1 MTTER
6 DPLLSGVEPILRTQ
20 RQVNDQSHSRAS
32 QVPIGPLDI
41 SRSTRY
47 AILAGLWSATFL
59 SSLNTTLVA
68 TLLPSI
74 SSEFK
79 KSNEA
84 SWLGTSYLLA
94 ACTFTPLYGR
104 LCNVLGRRG
113 ANQTAVI
120 AAALGTIACGF
131 SRNMETLVVAR
142 FLSGMGGGGI
152 MTTATIITSDM
163 YSLRSRGLA
172 QAVSN
177 IFNGLGQGLGGPIGG
192 LVSDWF
198 GWRWAFIMQIPLFAL
213 SLTLTT
219 YNLRYVTPGKGKN
232 AKDVLKRID
241 WGGSFALLIAVGSF
255 LIFLSMKYNEDYPWT
270 EPWVIVSLAVSGVFF
285 IAFVL
290 MELLVAPEPVLA
302 PYLLKQKVP
311 VLVGISNYLVALCNF
326 AVMYFFPMWFQ
337 TVALTSA
344 SIAGLHLLPSS
355 VSMAV
360 GSMFA
365 GWMMH
370 RTGKYKL
377 INLVFGFFPFIGI
390 FLITF
395 MKETSGPLQMWLSI
409 IPFGFGNAVVL
420 QTMLIALLAH
430 LPESSMAVGTG
441 FGQLF
446 RGMGQVSGVAISSA
460 LFQSKL
466 ASELRKR
473 IQTPDAEEASF
484 PTLVARLP
492 PDLQRA
498 ARDSYAV
505 ALRAVFI
512 LAACSTFLAYI
523 ARLPV
528 SGPLKFHARFCIESG
543 GAFFQVPEKSLDKNP
558 RKKPNDAL
566 DASQAEAQTPRPPVE
581 EQALLSDH
589 EDDVSTRV
597 SPVQQGRKLPRRRLS
612 GFESTEGTLDL
623 ESDSIGGSARR

>member
-1 MTTER
+1 MATER
-6 DPLLSGVEPILRTQ
+6 DPLLSGAEPILRTQ
-20 RQVNDQSHSRAS
+20 GQANDQLHSCAS
-32 QVPIGPLDI
+32 QVPIGPLEI
-41 SRSTRY
+41 SRLTRY

-59 SSLNTTLVA
+59 SVNIDDDGSDVV
-68 TLLPSI
+68 LPSI

-241 WGGSFALLIAVGSF
+241 WGGSFTLLIAVGSF

-270 EPWVIVSLAVSGVFF
+270 EPWVIVPLAVSGAFF

-290 MELLVAPEPVLA
+290 VEFLVAPEPVLA

-311 VLVGISNYLVALCNF
+311 VLVGISNYLVGLCNF

-473 IQTPDAEEASF
+473 IQTPDAEEASSHSF
-484 PTLVARLP
+484 CRACRLTLCIQMISKIRHSSTLVSELP
-492 PDLQRA
+492 PELQRA
-498 ARDSYAV
+498 ARDSYAE

-528 SGPLKFHARFCIESG
+528 
-543 GAFFQVPEKSLDKNP
+543 PEKSLDKNP
-558 RKKPNDAL
+558 RKKPNDAS
-566 DASQAEAQTPRPPVE
+566 DASQAEAQTP
-581 EQALLSDH
+581 QTS
-589 EDDVSTRV
+589 S
-597 SPVQQGRKLPRRRLS
+597 
-612 GFESTEGTLDL
+612 
-623 ESDSIGGSARR
+623 

>member
-1 MTTER
+1 MATER
-6 DPLLSGVEPILRTQ
+6 DPLLSGAEPILRTQ
-20 RQVNDQSHSRAS
+20 GQANDQSHSRAL
-32 QVPIGPLDI
+32 QVPIGPLEI

-59 SSLNTTLVA
+59 SVTTLVA

-131 SRNMETLVVAR
+131 SRNMETLIVAR

-241 WGGSFALLIAVGSF
+241 WGGSFTLLIAVGSF

-270 EPWVIVSLAVSGVFF
+270 EPWVIVPLAVSGAFF

-290 MELLVAPEPVLA
+290 VEFLVAPEPVLA

-311 VLVGISNYLVALCNF
+311 VLVGISNYLVGLCNF

-473 IQTPDAEEASF
+473 IQTPDAEEVISKIRHSA
-484 PTLVARLP
+484 TLVSELP
-492 PDLQRA
+492 PELQRA
-498 ARDSYAV
+498 ARDSYAE

-528 SGPLKFHARFCIESG
+528 
-543 GAFFQVPEKSLDKNP
+543 PEKSLDKNP
-558 RKKPNDAL
+558 RKKPNDAS

-581 EQALLSDH
+581 EQAFLSDN
-589 EDDVSTRV
+589 EDDVSMGV
-597 SPVQQGRKLPRRRLS
+597 SPVQQSRKLPRRRLS
-612 GFESTEGTLDL
+612 GFESTDGTLDL
-623 ESDSIGGSARR
+623 ESDIIGGSARR